1 MLFRSA
7 FVDSCLH
14 FGIGGS
20 FDLAPIT
27 GRDGISDFEALFSE
41 SQARAIIAVPEA
53 ALDAVYAAAEAE
65 DVPAARIGTTGGD
78 MLVVTGTDVL
88 ADIGSAGWVADLDDL
103 RILSE
108 NALRTRF

>member
-1 MLFRSA
+1 
-7 FVDSCLH
+7 
-14 FGIGGS
+14 
-20 FDLAPIT
+20 
-27 GRDGISDFEALFSE
+27 
-41 SQARAIIAVPEA
+41 
-53 ALDAVYAAAEAE
+53 
-65 DVPAARIGTTGGD
+65 